1 MNYII
6 FDLEWNQSPSG
17 KTYSNKNLPFEIVE
31 IGAVKLNSCFK
42 EVGRF
47 SELVRPRVYKNINYI
62 IGNIIHIREEELKK
76 ARPFKEVMESFLQF
90 CGTNYIFCTWGNLD
104 LLELQ
109 RNMKYFGMKPLSEGP
124 ICFIDVQKVFALQT
138 EGKKYQHTLEY
149 AVDYCRIKKDVSFH
163 RAFAD
168 AYYTSRI
175 LSRIKRKYRKKL
187 SFDTYCIPQ
196 SKEEEVRITFDSY
209 YKYISRGFT
218 RPKDILIGCVAQ
230 FTVMPLLAF
239 ALGKI
244 FGLDAALLA
253 GVILVGTCPGGTS
266 SNVITYLSKGDV
278 ALSVGMTSV
287 NTLLAPLLTPAITYL
302 LLRTTVTVDPIS
314 MFLSIIKVVII
325 PIALGFIINKL
336 FGKVTQKLVKVLPT
350 ISVIAICL
358 IVAAVVSHN
367 SEKIMT
373 TGLVVFAVVI
383 LHNLLGYACG
393 FGIGRLLHMSVPK
406 TKAISIEIG
415 MQNSGLATSLAGTA
429 FPDLAMATVPGAI
442 FSVWH
447 NISGAILANVYNRWT
462 EKNETK

>member
-1 MNYII
+1 MKTLEKISDFFGRYMAFIVLIVAALALFAPGTCLWIQTSWVNY
-6 FDLEWNQSPSG
+6 L
-17 KTYSNKNLPFEIVE
+17 LMIV
-31 IGAVKLNSCFK
+31 
-42 EVGRF
+42 
-47 SELVRPRVYKNINYI
+47 
-62 IGNIIHIREEELKK
+62 
-76 ARPFKEVMESFLQF
+76 M
-90 CGTNYIFCTWGNLD
+90 
-104 LLELQ
+104 
-109 RNMKYFGMKPLSEGP
+109 FGMGL
-124 ICFIDVQKVFALQT
+124 
-138 EGKKYQHTLEY
+138 TL
-149 AVDYCRIKKDVSFH
+149 
-163 RAFAD
+163 
-168 AYYTSRI
+168 
-175 LSRIKRKYRKKL
+175 KL
-187 SFDTYCIPQ
+187 EDF
-196 SKEEEVRITFDSY
+196 KLV
-209 YKYISRGFT
+209 FT

-302 LLRTTVTVDPIS
+302 LLRTTVTVDPVS

-373 TGLVVFAVVI
+373 TGLIVFAVVI

-393 FGIGRLLHMSVPK
+393 FGLGRLLHMSVPK

-447 NISGAILANVYNRWT
+447 NISGAILANIYNRWT
-462 EKNETK
+462 DKSETK